1 MAFDFMDMLGNVASA
16 RLNQA
21 MQPFTDTD
29 TYATNRLYNAFG
41 LQNPDQA
48 GNVQPK
54 STTVV
59 YGDDGTHEITNKYT
73 VAPTDYSLTNRAPQA
88 QAQPQMGPQAQ
99 QPGAGLGAGF
109 SQYLAPQAQ
118 QPQLQA
124 QPQPQSGEDQT
135 AAETARLLQQ
145 QQFAQGVPSTP
156 VQANRSLQPV
166 IPAAQPQTAAYAGA
180 GMFPAGAQPIATQTN
195 TATPN
200 YINAIQQNETG
211 GLPNPNAA
219 VGASGERGAMQVLPS
234 TSQNPGYGVKPAANN
249 TPEEMNRV
257 GRDYYGAMKNRYGD
271 PVLAAAA
278 YNAGPGTMDKAIA
291 RAQAEGGHP
300 MQYMPASTQ
309 QYAANFAQSI
319 GYKPGQTAEQNPLI
333 DRPYDN
339 PAGGLHLPGQETQ
352 AQANMVNDARGDP
365 QKLHEIAYSATTTP
379 GVRKAALD
387 EILDYHTTMKKTDEA
402 NAAIEKMAKGDPR
415 ATNDFV
421 KETKR
426 PAEEGSILK
435 AIFYARMGLTGMAQ
449 EEQAKLLGQQLTT
462 TTGMMD
468 GEHYTLRMDNRGNI
482 QRAYDATGKAVDDS
496 TVAKLQTN
504 YYGAKGAT
512 TEGSVGYDKNGD
524 VIVRRTLPNG
534 QGMTFYNATK
544 NTDLGTTAPAGY
556 RTTPQSAQEKAAI
569 GVAAQIEK
577 SMRKD
582 NSDAAR
588 TGSTPQH
595 SEEDIANERER
606 IISGLPP
613 SYGGA
618 SSRVAP
624 TATPAEATAPAPA
637 LVEGP
642 WKTPEANAL
651 AKRNPT
657 AEAIASYKAQPPSAS
672 SKGGAGASALLN
684 DVRKINPEYNE
695 QKYKEAQI
703 VRNDFAKLSAG
714 SGGAQLQAV
723 RRAVPHLDQIKSAY
737 AALDSGNMPMV
748 NAVLQQYGYNVG
760 DDRVAAAQA
769 LTGLVTSE
777 VEKAVAGGLGGVGE
791 REALSKQLSPNM
803 NSKQIA
809 AVIKGWQGLIVT
821 QADALRD
828 QWTGHGLPEK
838 EFNDLLSPRVKQ
850 VLDQHK
856 KEETNTRS
864 KW

>member
-109 SQYLAPQAQ
+109 TQYLAPQAQ

-124 QPQPQSGEDQT
+124 QPQPQLGEDQT

-166 IPAAQPQTAAYAGA
+166 MPAAQPQTAAYAGA

-195 TATPN
+195 IAAPN

-249 TPEEMNRV
+249 TPEEINRV
-257 GRDYYGAMKNRYGD
+257 GRDYYGAMKDRYGD

-278 YNAGPGTMDKAIA
+278 YNGGPGRMDAAIA
-291 RAQAEGGHP
+291 RSQAEGGHP

-319 GYKPGQTAEQNPLI
+319 GYKPGQTAEQNPSI
-333 DRPYDN
+333 DRPWDN
-339 PAGGLHLPGQETQ
+339 PAGGLNLPGQETH

-402 NAAIEKMAKGDPR
+402 NAAIEKMASGDPR

-421 KETKR
+421 RETKR
-426 PAEEGSILK
+426 PSEEGSILK
-435 AIFYARMGLTGMAQ
+435 AMFYARMGLTGMAQ
-449 EEQAKLLGQQLTT
+449 EEQQKLLGQQLTT
-462 TTGMMD
+462 STGIMD
-468 GEHYTLRMDNRGNI
+468 GEHYTLRTDRQGNI
-482 QRAYDATGKAVDDS
+482 QRAYDAAGKAVDDKTLAGLQANRIGKINVGGEYFQDKS
-496 TVAKLQTN
+496 GNTYRSAVDDKGNAYALNITNGQRYSGTAPLERVRDVAAINKIETTTTEMGKRNEQRQTTNLKFAGPIAYTKAGAGYIGKFNAENGTNLGYNAQGVLTDHNTGQTVAPDQQGNISATTVTENAAPASTAGLTPAQITARNKAQAKTSVTAAATVAEAGKAADTIANGEKAIGLIDSGPHNIGPLIAGTLAGGGPIGEAIGTQFNTTGARNTKEIMNVVRDIGATAAQSQIKGHLTNQELSFITN
-504 YYGAKGAT
+504 YKP
-512 TEGSVGYDKNGD
+512 TERSDPQM
-524 VIVRRTLPNG
+524 VRD
-534 QGMTFYNATK
+534 Y
-544 NTDLGTTAPAGY
+544 
-556 RTTPQSAQEKAAI
+556 
-569 GVAAQIEK
+569 IEK
-577 SMRKD
+577 S
-582 NSDAAR
+582 
-588 TGSTPQH
+588 
-595 SEEDIANERER
+595 
-606 IISGLPP
+606 
-613 SYGGA
+613 
-618 SSRVAP
+618 
-624 TATPAEATAPAPA
+624 
-637 LVEGP
+637 
-642 WKTPEANAL
+642 
-651 AKRNPT
+651 
-657 AEAIASYKAQPPSAS
+657 
-672 SKGGAGASALLN
+672 
-684 DVRKINPEYNE
+684 
-695 QKYKEAQI
+695 
-703 VRNDFAKLSAG
+703 
-714 SGGAQLQAV
+714 
-723 RRAVPHLDQIKSAY
+723 IKSI
-737 AALDSGNMPMV
+737 
-748 NAVLQQYGYNVG
+748 Q
-760 DDRVAAAQA
+760 RAQA
-769 LTGLVTSE
+769 QAQAQVTTGGTAANPVL
-777 VEKAVAGGLGGVGE
+777 APLGT
-791 REALSKQLSPNM
+791 RENP
-803 NSKQIA
+803 
-809 AVIKGWQGLIVT
+809 IKL
-821 QADALRD
+821 
-828 QWTGHGLPEK
+828 
-838 EFNDLLSPRVKQ
+838 N
-850 VLDQHK
+850 
-856 KEETNTRS
+856 
-864 KW
+864 

>member
-54 STTVV
+54 STTIN

-124 QPQPQSGEDQT
+124 QPQPQLGEDQT

-166 IPAAQPQTAAYAGA
+166 MPAAQPQTAAYAGA

-195 TATPN
+195 TAAPN

-249 TPEEMNRV
+249 TPEEINRV

-278 YNAGPGTMDKAIA
+278 YNGGPGRMDAAIA
-291 RAQAEGGHP
+291 RSQAEGGHP

-319 GYKPGQTAEQNPLI
+319 GYKPGQTAEQNPSI
-333 DRPYDN
+333 DRPWDN
-339 PAGGLHLPGQETQ
+339 PAGGLNLPGQETH

-402 NAAIEKMAKGDPR
+402 NAAIEKMASGDPR

-421 KETKR
+421 RETKR
-426 PAEEGSILK
+426 PSEEGSILK
-435 AIFYARMGLTGMAQ
+435 AMFYARMGLTGMAQ
-449 EEQAKLLGQQLTT
+449 EEQQKLLGQQLTT
-462 TTGMMD
+462 STGIMD
-468 GEHYTLRMDNRGNI
+468 GEHYTLRTDRQGNI
-482 QRAYDATGKAVDDS
+482 QRAYDAAGKAVDDKTLAGLQANRIGKINVGGEYFQDKS
-496 TVAKLQTN
+496 GNTYRSAVDDKGNAYALNITNGQRYSGTAPLERVRDVAAINKIETTTTEMGKRNEQRQTTNLKFAGPIAYTKAGAGYIGKFNAENGTNLGYNAQGVLTDHNTGQTVAPDQQGNISATTVTENAAPASTAGLTPAQITARNKAQGKLSAASAATVAEAGKAADTIAKGEKAIALIDSGPHNIGPLIAGTLAGGGPIGEAIGTQFNTTGARNTKEIMNVVRDIGAAAAQSQIKGHLTNQELSFITN
-504 YYGAKGAT
+504 YKP
-512 TEGSVGYDKNGD
+512 TERSDPQM
-524 VIVRRTLPNG
+524 VRD
-534 QGMTFYNATK
+534 Y
-544 NTDLGTTAPAGY
+544 
-556 RTTPQSAQEKAAI
+556 
-569 GVAAQIEK
+569 IEK
-577 SMRKD
+577 S
-582 NSDAAR
+582 
-588 TGSTPQH
+588 
-595 SEEDIANERER
+595 
-606 IISGLPP
+606 
-613 SYGGA
+613 
-618 SSRVAP
+618 
-624 TATPAEATAPAPA
+624 
-637 LVEGP
+637 
-642 WKTPEANAL
+642 
-651 AKRNPT
+651 
-657 AEAIASYKAQPPSAS
+657 
-672 SKGGAGASALLN
+672 
-684 DVRKINPEYNE
+684 
-695 QKYKEAQI
+695 
-703 VRNDFAKLSAG
+703 
-714 SGGAQLQAV
+714 
-723 RRAVPHLDQIKSAY
+723 IKSI
-737 AALDSGNMPMV
+737 
-748 NAVLQQYGYNVG
+748 Q
-760 DDRVAAAQA
+760 RAQA
-769 LTGLVTSE
+769 QAQSQVNTGGTAANPVL
-777 VEKAVAGGLGGVGE
+777 APLGT
-791 REALSKQLSPNM
+791 RENP
-803 NSKQIA
+803 
-809 AVIKGWQGLIVT
+809 IKL
-821 QADALRD
+821 
-828 QWTGHGLPEK
+828 
-838 EFNDLLSPRVKQ
+838 N
-850 VLDQHK
+850 
-856 KEETNTRS
+856 
-864 KW
+864 

>member
-124 QPQPQSGEDQT
+124 QPQPQLGEDQT

-219 VGASGERGAMQVLPS
+219 VGAAGERGAMQVLPS

-415 ATNDFV
+415 D
-421 KETKR
+421 
-426 PAEEGSILK
+426 
-435 AIFYARMGLTGMAQ
+435 
-449 EEQAKLLGQQLTT
+449 
-462 TTGMMD
+462 
-468 GEHYTLRMDNRGNI
+468 
-482 QRAYDATGKAVDDS
+482 
-496 TVAKLQTN
+496 TN
-504 YYGAKGAT
+504 Y
-512 TEGSVGYDKNGD
+512 
-524 VIVRRTLPNG
+524 
-534 QGMTFYNATK
+534 F
-544 NTDLGTTAPAGY
+544 
-556 RTTPQSAQEKAAI
+556 
-569 GVAAQIEK
+569 
-577 SMRKD
+577 
-582 NSDAAR
+582 
-588 TGSTPQH
+588 
-595 SEEDIANERER
+595 
-606 IISGLPP
+606 
-613 SYGGA
+613 
-618 SSRVAP
+618 
-624 TATPAEATAPAPA
+624 
-637 LVEGP
+637 
-642 WKTPEANAL
+642 
-651 AKRNPT
+651 
-657 AEAIASYKAQPPSAS
+657 
-672 SKGGAGASALLN
+672 LN
-684 DVRKINPEYNE
+684 
-695 QKYKEAQI
+695 
-703 VRNDFAKLSAG
+703 
-714 SGGAQLQAV
+714 
-723 RRAVPHLDQIKSAY
+723 
-737 AALDSGNMPMV
+737 
-748 NAVLQQYGYNVG
+748 
-760 DDRVAAAQA
+760 
-769 LTGLVTSE
+769 
-777 VEKAVAGGLGGVGE
+777 
-791 REALSKQLSPNM
+791 
-803 NSKQIA
+803 
-809 AVIKGWQGLIVT
+809 
-821 QADALRD
+821 
-828 QWTGHGLPEK
+828 
-838 EFNDLLSPRVKQ
+838 
-850 VLDQHK
+850 
-856 KEETNTRS
+856 
-864 KW
+864 